1 MEIKHEHDG
10 HKGAFYWDDDGSRM
24 GESTYTMAGPERLII
39 DHTLVEDSLRGTG
52 KGAELV
58 LAVVDYAREN
68 GLKILPLCPFASTM
82 FSKYRKEW
90 ADVRV

>member
-1 MEIKHEHDG
+1 MQLKHEENG
-10 HKGAFYWDDDGSRM
+10 QKGTFYWDHEGQRV
-24 GESTYTMAGPERLII
+24 GKSTYTMAGPEKLII
-39 DHTLVEDSLRGTG
+39 DHTVVDDDLRGTG
-52 KGAELV
+52 KGADLV
-58 LAVVDYAREN
+58 RAVVDYAREN